1 MKSNTTASRRTAS
14 RRRPKAA
21 PASAP
26 DLRSPVTAPAAVSDE
41 PEFDMNDVRP
51 TVIVAPEL
59 RGRHD
64 FVVVRDPDD
73 TDADYESRCNLFK
86 LLLDHVE
93 RE

>member
-21 PASAP
+21 PTIAP
-26 DLRSPVTAPAAVSDE
+26 EFRSLVAAPAAESDE
-41 PEFDMNDVRP
+41 PEFDTSDIRP

-59 RGRHD
+59 RGQRD

-73 TDADYESRCNLFK
+73 TDADYETRCNLFK

-93 RE
+93 KE